1 MLKIDRGPQR
11 LVLKSGS
18 TTVVLDKEAQQAT
31 LQRKIL
37 FWARKPIAR
46 RLSSISEAR
55 VETNVDPASS
65 AEISSVMLKLREG
78 GGWVL
83 RARDKNDATAAA
95 TTIRE
100 FLAS

>member
-1 MLKIDRGPQR
+1 MLKIDRSPQR

-83 RARDKNDATAAA
+83 SARDKTDATAAA
-95 TTIRE
+95 TAIRE
-100 FLAS
+100 FLA

>member
-11 LVLKSGS
+11 LVLQSGS
-18 TTVVLDKEAQQAT
+18 TAIVLDREAQQVV
-31 LQRKIL
+31 LQRKFL

-46 RLSSISEAR
+46 PLSSISETR
-55 VETNVDPASS
+55 VETIVDPASK
-65 AEISSVMLKLREG
+65 AEISNVMLKMQEG

-83 RARDKNDATAAA
+83 TARDKKDATAAV

-100 FLAS
+100 FLAT